1 MANTPQS
8 MSDAVEAALDEA
20 SAVVTAALDALLPR
34 PAGPEA
40 GQLEAMRALAFGAG
54 RRWRAFLVLQGGRM
68 FGVDSRPLARVA
80 AAAEC
85 VHAYARASS
94 GVSALDDAALPAAA
108 HDTATTRLA
117 GNALLTFAF
126 SLLGSSDGI
135 DDPYSRAELMARLAH
150 RAGPAGL
157 VGGQML
163 ERAFAASVEGEMP
176 PLPEISRLQR
186 MKTASL
192 TMFCAESGALLGHAS
207 PSARHALSAYGQD
220 WGLAFQIACDL
231 AVPTQDGAGSPTVV
245 SALGA
250 DRARSQ
256 ASALTAQAVRHLDL
270 FDEKADLL
278 RAAAGYLERMAGAA
292 AA

>member
-1 MANTPQS
+1 MASTSAP
-8 MSDAVEAALDEA
+8 DTEAVEAALDEA
-20 SAVVTAALDALLPR
+20 SSTVTSALDALLPK
-34 PAGPEA
+34 PVGPEA
-40 GQLEAMRALAFGAG
+40 GQLVAMRDLALGG
-54 RRWRAFLVLQGGRM
+54 DRRWRAFLVLQAGRL

-80 AAAEC
+80 AAVEC
-85 VHAYARASS
+85 VDAYARACG
-94 GVSALDDAALPAAA
+94 GVSASDGD
-108 HDTATTRLA
+108 DTAIRFA
-117 GNALLTFAF
+117 GDGLLTFAF
-126 SLLGSSDGI
+126 SLLGAGDGI
-135 DDPYSRAELMARLAH
+135 GDPYIRAELMTQLAR

-163 ERAFAASVEGEMP
+163 ERAFATGADGEQP

-192 TMFCAESGALLGHAS
+192 MMFCAESGAVLGHAS
-207 PSARHALSAYGQD
+207 PTARHALSAYGQD
-220 WGLAFQIACDL
+220 WGMAFQIACDL
-231 AVPTQDGAGSPTVV
+231 SASCVSDAAKPTVV

-250 DRARSQ
+250 ERARAQ
-256 ASALTAQAVRHLDL
+256 AVALTVQAVRHLDL